1 MKLLCRNFLS
11 TLFLATIVCQSSIA
25 STIIEDA
32 NKYTVKIRRGIDYPF
47 IGDVKGSASGSGFLI
62 DKARGWILTNAHVAS
77 KSPSHLSINFKD
89 QDVFDAQKLY
99 LDTFLDL
106 AVIKAPT
113 DKIPDWATEAK
124 LGCDTST
131 SAGRQVVAYG
141 HPWNLDFT
149 ATRGILSGTKY
160 TYGGEMLQTD
170 AAINPGNSGGPLID
184 EETRNIIGI
193 NTAGWG
199 TSNTSIGLSTPI
211 SLICTIVD
219 LLKKDVDP
227 APKQLPA
234 KFSITRKDK
243 ETVVADISGDWAES
257 LKVGDRITGING
269 KRDTTYPS
277 RVVDQARGNNFINL
291 TINRNG
297 EESSYKL
304 KIPNETI
311 TVKQRGLYFSG
322 MLVAETP
329 YDDGEADVV
338 HVHFVDDASLA
349 QQAYIYQ
356 YDQIL
361 YIDGYRTKTLDD
373 IKKAIDG
380 KKDKFIELNLRV
392 RRRDKDLIYDYY
404 TRRVRVEDI
413 KEIIQN

>member
-1 MKLLCRNFLS
+1 LLRWILFFLYLVCSTNFV
-11 TLFLATIVCQSSIA
+11 LASSL
-25 STIIEDA
+25 IEDA
-32 NKYTVKIRRGIDYPF
+32 NKYTVKIRRSIDHPF

-62 DKARGWILTNAHVAS
+62 DKANGWILTNAHVAS

-99 LDTFLDL
+99 VDTYLDL
-106 AVIKAPT
+106 AILKVPT

-124 LGCDTST
+124 LGCNTNT

-149 ATRGILSGTKY
+149 ATRGILSGSKF

-184 EETRNIIGI
+184 EETRNVIGI

-199 TSNTSIGLSTPI
+199 DGNSSIGLSMPI
-211 SLICTIVD
+211 SLICTVVD
-219 LLKKDVDP
+219 LLKKDISP
-227 APKQLPA
+227 APRDLPA
-234 KFSITRKDK
+234 KFSVTRKDQ
-243 ETVVADISGDWAES
+243 EVVVADVWGDWASS
-257 LKVGDRITGING
+257 LKVGDRIVAING
-269 KRDTTYPS
+269 KRDIIYPS
-277 RVVDQARGNNFINL
+277 RVVDQARGNDAISL

-297 EESSYKL
+297 EENTLNL
-304 KIPNETI
+304 KVPSQTI
-311 TVKQRGLYFSG
+311 TVKQRGLFFSG
-322 MLVAETP
+322 MLVSESP
-329 YDDGEADVV
+329 FDEGERDVV
-338 HVHFVDDASLA
+338 HVHFVDSASLA

-373 IKKAIDG
+373 VKKALED
-380 KKDKFIELNLRV
+380 KKGKFIELNLRV
-392 RRRDKDLIYDYY
+392 RRKEKDLIYDYY
-404 TRRVRVEDI
+404 TRRLKVDDI
-413 KEIIQN
+413 KEINEN